1 MLLLDKKVAFTY
13 NLSLP
18 SLQKCTTGESFSEN
32 TVSWRGTILALS
44 LGYMLLKG

>member
-13 NLSLP
+13 NLSEP
-18 SLQKCTTGESFSEN
+18 SLQKCTIGQSFSEN
-32 TVSWRGTILALS
+32 TVSWRWTTLAIS